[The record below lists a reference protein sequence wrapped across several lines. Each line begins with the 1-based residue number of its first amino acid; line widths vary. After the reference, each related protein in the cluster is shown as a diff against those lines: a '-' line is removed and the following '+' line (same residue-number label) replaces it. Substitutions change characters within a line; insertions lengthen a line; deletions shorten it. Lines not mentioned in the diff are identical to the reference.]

1 MKQIV
6 IVWIFLVFAI
16 AMVFLLQNNL
26 QKSSKLNYAS
36 NSSYKKS
43 DYARQSKQ
51 AQTYNAPAKP
61 KYDDAEIQ
69 RKLRFK
75 AGVTE

>member
-26 QKSSKLNYAS
+26 QKSSKS
-36 NSSYKKS
+36 NSYKTS
-43 DYARQSKQ
+43 NYARQSKQ